1 MGGAQLVTL
10 ATALIRSKMIA
21 AIFGPGGIG
30 LMGVF
35 NAFNSNVVNIAGWG
49 VGTSVVRTV
58 AGSADAD
65 RGRKVAA
72 AQKFGLSLAVIGAFL
87 LLASFLPVGQLTF
100 SSQKYALELFIAG
113 LAVPCMIATSMW
125 SALLQAGGRVRT
137 MASTQAKASIIGLIA
152 GVPFIYLYGS
162 IGIAASILLV
172 AMVTA
177 YMTWRAASRHGP
189 VALDRHEQS
198 DITELIRLGI
208 ALQIGNVVSAL
219 AVYLIRVLILRSHG
233 NDLQAGLADAGFFQ
247 AAFVVAST
255 LPGVIFSANSSDFY
269 PRIAAAKDEAEAR
282 LITEKQIQASLLLAM
297 PILMGLMT
305 MGPLAIRLLYA
316 KGFEPAVPML
326 EWFVWGSFCNLLG
339 WPLGFWVVA
348 RRSKRMVALFQS
360 LIGVGMFILAFAL
373 IPHGG
378 ALGASIAH
386 FGAGLLHVGTL
397 LCLIRYFSGGWLSH
411 QTVVSYAACFM
422 ALLLGKF
429 AMSIAPSAY
438 WGVAPTLIVGGVSA
452 YAYFR
457 VASHDQPDA

>member
-1 MGGAQLVTL
+1 MGGAQVVTL
-10 ATALIRSKMIA
+10 ATALVRSKLIA
-21 AIFGPGGIG
+21 ALIGPAGIG

-35 NAFNSNVVNIAGWG
+35 NTFNSNLVNIAGWG
-49 VGTSVVRTV
+49 VSTSVVRTV
-58 AGSADAD
+58 AGAAEAE

-72 AQKFGLSLAVIGAFL
+72 AKKFGLGLACVGALL
-87 LLASFLPVGQLTF
+87 LLASFLPVGYLTF
-100 SSQKYALELFIAG
+100 ASQKYALELFIAG

-125 SALLQAGGRVRT
+125 SALLQAGGHVRT
-137 MASTQAKASIIGLIA
+137 MASTQAVASIVGLA
-152 GVPFIYLYGS
+152 VGLPFIYFFGS
-162 IGIAASILLV
+162 VGIATSIMLV
-172 AMVTA
+172 ALVTA

-189 VALDRHEQS
+189 AAQDKHEQA
-198 DITELIRLGI
+198 DIAELIRFGV
-208 ALQIGNVVSAL
+208 ALQVGNVIAAV
-219 AVYLIRVLILRSHG
+219 AVYLFRVLILRSHG
-233 NDLQAGLADAGFFQ
+233 SDLQAGLADAGFFQ

-255 LPGVIFSANSSDFY
+255 MPGVIFSANSSDFY
-269 PRIAAAKDEAEAR
+269 PRVAAAKDEAEAR
-282 LITEKQIQASLLLAM
+282 QITEKQIQASLLLAM

-360 LIGVGMFILAFAL
+360 LVGVGMVVLAFAL
-373 IPHGG
+373 IPQSG

-397 LCLIRYFSGGWLSH
+397 LCLIRYFSGGWLSRH
-411 QTVVSYAACFM
+411 TVISYVACFM
-422 ALLLGKF
+422 ALFLGKF
-429 AMSIAPSAY
+429 TMSIAPSAY
-438 WGVAPTLIVGGVSA
+438 WGVAPTLITTGVSA

-457 VASHDQPDA
+457 VSSKDQPHA